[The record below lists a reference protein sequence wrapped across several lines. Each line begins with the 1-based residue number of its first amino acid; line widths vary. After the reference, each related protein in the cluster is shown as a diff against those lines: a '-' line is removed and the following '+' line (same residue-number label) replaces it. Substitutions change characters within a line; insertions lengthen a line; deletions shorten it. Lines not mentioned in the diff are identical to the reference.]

1 MTETERKSNVSLLKE
16 CDAGAKMAVYAFDHV
31 MDYVK
36 NEDLRRLLAESRRD
50 HTQLGDKLHE
60 KLLRCRS
67 DDEEP
72 PAMGKIGAWVST
84 EVKLMMDDSDSKIAK
99 IVSEGCHMGIN
110 SLSHYMN
117 SYQDADKESYDLC
130 TELIKMEQ
138 TLMDDL
144 RLYL

>member
-1 MTETERKSNVSLLKE
+1 MTETEQKSTVLLLKE
-16 CDAGAKMAVYAFDHV
+16 CDSGTKMAVYAFDHV
-31 MDYVK
+31 MKFIK
-36 NEDLRRLLAESRRD
+36 NEKLRELMEESRRD
-50 HTQLGDKLHE
+50 HVQLGDKLHK
-60 KLLRCRS
+60 KLLECHS

-72 PAMGKIGAWVST
+72 PAMGRIGAWVST
-84 EVKLMMDDSDSKIAK
+84 EVKLMMDDSDAKIAK
-99 IVSEGCHMGIN
+99 IVSEGCHMGVN

-117 SYQDADKESYDLC
+117 TYQDADSESYDLC